1 MMGVKY
7 RVSSGCMKSRDRG
20 FAQNLEYPLTFEF
33 SASGFILL
41 SLPSVQVS
49 PTVVLLLRRLTLNFY
64 FQLLRKAG
72 FGSGMGW
79 ENRVIRDQVVYL
91 FVAGFCFLEDHSLQ
105 SRHQQN
111 ITWIFVHCRGSTPS
125 GYETQV
131 FKARRSYGAHA
142 HIRSELA
149 HTRMLTHHHTHALT
163 CSLLSA
169 VSSKTCR
176 TTPLSLSLSLS
187 LSLLSSFFFQLTHI
201 LSTHSISIRN
211 KNCIVCLK
219 SSL

>member
-41 SLPSVQVS
+41 SLLSVQVS
-49 PTVVLLLRRLTLNFY
+49 ATVVLLLRRLTLNFY

-79 ENRVIRDQVVYL
+79 ENHVISDQVVYL

-105 SRHQQN
+105 SQHQQN

-131 FKARRSYGAHA
+131 FKARRSYGALA
-142 HIRSELA
+142 HIRSRA
-149 HTRMLTHHHTHALT
+149 RTHTHAHAPSHTRSHMLT
-163 CSLLSA
+163 FIGGFLKDLPND
-169 VSSKTCR
+169 SS
-176 TTPLSLSLSLS
+176 LSLSLSLS
-187 LSLLSSFFFQLTHI
+187 LSPLLFFLPANTHPKHTQHI
-201 LSTHSISIRN
+201 Y
-211 KNCIVCLK
+211 KK
-219 SSL
+219 